1 MPCFQSKSAVKS
13 FEQEQATNFY
23 KDIQCSEADI
33 GDVLKKKVFL
43 KISQNSQENACPRVY
58 F

>member
-33 GDVLKKKVFL
+33 GDVLKKRC
-43 KISQNSQENACPRVY
+43 S
-58 F
+58 